1 MARVFTTG
9 SGLLIQGLLWLVFW
23 MGPAFS
29 LFEADPRWG
38 HNFALPIL
46 FVSVGLAY
54 HFRKLS
60 CDLVAVVVS
69 FLTVPIELGLWY
81 WREAAYVAILLL
93 VAMIILFFCEIRS
106 KVELINPKPR
116 LKAWLKIHLLNLA
129 FLGLAHMPLLFFL
142 VRWFYPT
149 PFMSYL
155 PVESGYHD
163 LSTIVFNAM
172 LFVLVPFAVMERYVK
187 RIHRIETSKLA
198 FLWTILMIAAPLIV
212 IAFQW

>member
-9 SGLLIQGLLWLVFW
+9 SGFLMQGLLWLVFW

-46 FVSVGLAY
+46 FIFVGLAY

-93 VAMIILFFCEIRS
+93 VVMIILFFCEIRS

-149 PFMSYL
+149 PFMNYL

>member
-149 PFMSYL
+149 PFMNYL

-187 RIHRIETSKLA
+187 RIHRIDTSKLA